1 MTTTMTTTGTTPAAT
16 APASA
21 DAASGDVGRL
31 ANLMLVRATAI
42 AMGEQS
48 FGTAPVGLGPLLA
61 PVSRARSE
69 MAAALRPGDPT
80 VLGDA
85 EALVRRVLDVLSL
98 AHLRAVSSDVDADPA
113 TDQLRVSVLLLAARP
128 VLAAACPRPAKA
140 P

>member
-1 MTTTMTTTGTTPAAT
+1 MTITTETAA
-16 APASA
+16 
-21 DAASGDVGRL
+21 AAVGDVPRL
-31 ANLMLVRATAI
+31 ANLMLMRATAI

-61 PVSRARSE
+61 PVARARSE

-80 VLGDA
+80 ALGDA
-85 EALVRRVLDVLSL
+85 EALVRRVLDVLAL
-98 AHLRAVSSDVDADPA
+98 AHLRAVASDVDGDPA
-113 TDQLRVSVLLLAARP
+113 TDRVRVSVLMLAARP